1 MIRPFPWRFRGSP
14 SGATGSSITARG
26 STNCW
31 RCSSRRWSCDGQHD
45 AAPVVISGIFGNDT
59 GMAGDK
65 TMTGA
70 QVLLLCAMLAV
81 AACNRDSGSTAAPN
95 PVPHIK
101 PKADAPPRPATA
113 AEQTAGMVEAASQGK
128 SLVPVELKFDIAQRP
143 KVGQTLDIDL
153 SLIAQIPASLATI
166 QVSGAD
172 DVSVAP
178 GAKQFDIASEEAGR
192 REKNTSNIC
201 PNAPSMGRGA

>member
-1 MIRPFPWRFRGSP
+1 M
-14 SGATGSSITARG
+14 T
-26 STNCW
+26 
-31 RCSSRRWSCDGQHD
+31 
-45 AAPVVISGIFGNDT
+45 
-59 GMAGDK
+59 GDK

-95 PVPHIK
+95 PAPHIK
-101 PKADAPPRPATA
+101 PKAAAPPPPATA
-113 AEQTAGMVEAASQGK
+113 AEQTAGMVQAASQGK

-143 KVGQTLDIDL
+143 KVGQPLDIDL
-153 SLIAQIPASLATI
+153 ALIAQIPASLATI

-178 GAKQFDIASEEAGR
+178 GTKQFDIASEEAG
-192 REKNTSNIC
+192 EVYKHTVNVT
-201 PNAPSMGRGA
+201 PNAEGVVLLGVTVLLKHDEVVDQRVFSIPIIAER

>member
-1 MIRPFPWRFRGSP
+1 
-14 SGATGSSITARG
+14 
-26 STNCW
+26 
-31 RCSSRRWSCDGQHD
+31 
-45 AAPVVISGIFGNDT
+45 
-59 GMAGDK
+59 MAGDK

-95 PVPHIK
+95 PVAHIK
-101 PKADAPPRPATA
+101 PKAAAPTQPATA

-128 SLVPVELKFDIAQRP
+128 SSVPVELKFDIAQRP
-143 KVGQTLDIDL
+143 KVGQPLDIDL
-153 SLIAQIPASLATI
+153 ALIAQIPASLATI

-178 GAKQFDIASEEAGR
+178 GAKQFDISSEEAG
-192 REKNTSNIC
+192 EVYKHTVNVT
-201 PNAPSMGRGA
+201 PNAEGVVLLGVTVLLKHDEVVDQRVFSIPIIAER